1 MLKAPSCSTWRR
13 WRASTWTRWVSLTFD
28 LQPGSQGT
36 WLQGQQSQSSP
47 LSNHQL
53 SLYPSASEAQRFPM
67 KSPSFTSYVSLQAN
81 DFINKFES
89 KFHNLSVDLIF
100 IEKIQRLLT
109 NLQVKIKCE
118 VGQINS
124 SSGAYLS
131 HAAACQHCPRSWGFQ
146 CGLCPAGPALQ
157 PGRQINMSWLLMFA
171 VFLCT
176 MHPADRLI
184 LISCVSPHRNCVKQ
198 VRFLTHI
205 FPRDSCRE

>member
-1 MLKAPSCSTWRR
+1 M
-13 WRASTWTRWVSLTFD
+13 
-28 LQPGSQGT
+28 
-36 WLQGQQSQSSP
+36 
-47 LSNHQL
+47 
-53 SLYPSASEAQRFPM
+53 
-67 KSPSFTSYVSLQAN
+67 
-81 DFINKFES
+81 
-89 KFHNLSVDLIF
+89 DLIF

-176 MHPADRLI
+176 MHLANRLI
-184 LISCVSPHRNCVKQ
+184 LISRVSPRRNCIKQ

-205 FPRDSCRE
+205 FRRDSCREWLSQEHRAPKWCSWNANPSQRCQINNLAVHLKELEKEPTIPKVSRMKETKVRSKINKIETRKHSRKDEWSSALMFGDKQNGQTFS